1 MSSNIKSFVLM
12 MAVMVGLVAMSGSAS
27 AQGIYNPVDDTYV
40 IGDGQTKVDL
50 SQAFWQK
57 VVTTNKISLGSI
69 GASSLKSQSYRFPA
83 VAGALDRV
91 TVQGE
96 INHGGGFFLQKNNI
110 RVSVVSLTIDLTAS
124 PAVLTGL
131 VIVSTNYDQTNTGT
145 VVARLPLAEL
155 TLPATMNPPIKEEA
169 FKTLYKQDIVAKMT
183 DVLAG
188 NLNSIFSTTSF
199 AGGDSIG
206 SISFFLVGVPS
217 REHVVEDFIF
227 RY

>member
-1 MSSNIKSFVLM
+1 MSSSIKNIVLM
-12 MAVMVGLVAMSGSAS
+12 LALVIGLAALSGTAK
-27 AQGIYNPVDDTYV
+27 AQGAFNPVDDTYV
-40 IGDGQTKVDL
+40 VGDGQTKLEL
-50 SQAFWQK
+50 SQEFWIK
-57 VVTTNKISLGSI
+57 IINTNVISLGSI
-69 GASSLKSQSYRFPA
+69 GTSSLKSQSYRFPV
-83 VAGALDRV
+83 VAGALDRE

-96 INHGGGFFLQKNNI
+96 INHTGGFFLQKGAI

-131 VIVSTNYDQTNTGT
+131 VIVSTDYNTTNTGT

-155 TLPATMNPPIKEEA
+155 TLPASMAPPIREEA
-169 FKTLYKQDIVAKMT
+169 FKTIYKQDIVAKMT

-199 AGGDSIG
+199 AGGNNIG